1 MTCLAI
7 KGHVAITVVAILA
20 SWPGAAPVSAQ
31 SATNSAGIEGR
42 IIDESGGALPGVGV
56 SISSPA
62 LQARQLEAVSD
73 ENGRYR
79 FTTLPGGQYIAT
91 FTLTGFRTI
100 VRQGL
105 RLDAGF
111 VATVDIRMPLGTV
124 EETLTVVGESPL
136 VDVRSTTEATNIKKE
151 LMETIPTSRAYADVG
166 KLAPGVRLAGLPDV
180 GGSATGGQRGNLVS
194 YGSNAGGQ
202 TLMLDGV
209 NTDGTGGYFDFGA
222 IEEMIVR
229 PGGNDAEIPTSGMA
243 FQIITRSGG
252 NQFHGD
258 GLATWQGQK
267 LQSNNVDDELRSKGV
282 TGGNPMDHYYDLNGS
297 LGGRIIRDRL
307 WFFGSGRR
315 KEYSQLPLGYA
326 GAPGPDGVYFTA
338 DDEQGTEADRESNG
352 VAKFSGQPGSRHR
365 LSWMNQYGVKATEDR
380 GAGVFRPHEAATDY
394 SLPVHTYK
402 GDWTYTPSNR
412 SVLLAS
418 VGRSW
423 YKSLGLPYSD
433 LPSTFD
439 TVTQRW
445 GGATVNSVGTGDDAA
460 PAGSWSQRWQYDAN
474 YTYYLPASRLG
485 THELKVGGSFTREW
499 YQRTQEQRSEG
510 RGGVGHDYRAFYSNG
525 TPVEVLLYNSPFK
538 SENNVSYQGAFIR
551 DTWRIGDRLT
561 LNVGVRFE
569 RYDVFLPAQSK
580 PAGPFATAADY
591 TQIDL
596 YDWRA
601 LSPRAGLSYALT
613 ADNRTVI
620 KATYG
625 RFNHAI
631 RPSNTTILRNLNGN
645 EYEATRYRWNDLN
658 ANKLF
663 EYPSEVGD
671 FIQTEGGSTTRG
683 IYNPEIEQPRTDEA
697 TLRFERQLG
706 ASLSA
711 RVGYVY
717 KKEFNLYQLVNV
729 ARPYSAYNVPIT
741 TTDPG
746 RDGVVGTADDAGP
759 VTYFDY
765 DPAFRGPQFERNLTV
780 NQPGYTNRYNN
791 IELGVDKR
799 LSDGWQLLMSYLATR
814 NNAWIG
820 GVPTTPNAE
829 FFPKNETWDSTFRA
843 AGSYVTPW
851 GLLGSALFEYQ
862 SGTAQA
868 RDVLYRTGLRQLS
881 SLTLR
886 SEPVGARRLP
896 AVKLLSLRAA
906 KQLHFGNG
914 QRMTVQFDL
923 FNALNAND
931 ATTITTR
938 SGPNY
943 DRITAIL
950 PPRVARL
957 GVTYSF

>member
-1 MTCLAI
+1 MTCLR
-7 KGHVAITVVAILA
+7 KRGHVAIAVITVLA
-20 SWPGAAPVSAQ
+20 AFPGAAPAVAQ

-42 IIDESGGALPGVGV
+42 VTDESGGALPGVAV
-56 SISSPA
+56 TITSAA
-62 LQARQLEAVSD
+62 LQARQMEAVTD
-73 ENGRYR
+73 DAGRYR
-79 FTTLPGGQYIAT
+79 FTTLPGGEYTAT
-91 FTLTGFRTI
+91 FTLTGFRT
-100 VRQGL
+100 VARQKMN
-105 RLDAGF
+105 LDAGF
-111 VATVDIRMPLGTV
+111 VATVDVRMALGAV

-136 VDVRSTTEATNIKKE
+136 VDVRTTTEATNIKKE

-166 KLAPGVRLAGLPDV
+166 KLAPGVRLSGLPDV
-180 GGSATGGQRGNLVS
+180 GGSQTGGQRGNLVS

-243 FQIITRSGG
+243 FQIITKSGG
-252 NQFHGD
+252 NTFHGD
-258 GLATWQGQK
+258 GLAAWQGQR
-267 LQSNNVDDELRSKGV
+267 LQSNNIDDELRSKGI
-282 TGGNPMDHYYDLNGS
+282 TGGNPMEHYYDMNGS
-297 LGGRIIRDRL
+297 LGGRIVRDRL

-315 KEYSQLPLGYA
+315 KEYQTQVLGYS
-326 GAPGPDGVYFTA
+326 GAPGPDGVYFTP
-338 DDEQGTEADRESNG
+338 DDEQGTQADRESNG
-352 VAKFSGQPGSRHR
+352 VIKLSGQPALKHR
-365 LSWMNQYGVKATEDR
+365 LSWMDQYGVKATDDR
-380 GAGVFRPHEAATDY
+380 NASSLRPHEAAVNY

-402 GDWTYTPSNR
+402 GDWTYTPSDR
-412 SVLLAS
+412 GVLLVS
-418 VGRSW
+418 IGRSW
-423 YKSLGLPYSD
+423 YKSEGLPYSD

-474 YTYYLPASRLG
+474 YTYYLPASRIG

-499 YQRTQEQRSEG
+499 YRRTQEARSEG
-510 RGGVGHDYRAFYSNG
+510 RGGAGQDYRLYYSSG
-525 TPVEVLLYNSPFK
+525 APIEVLLYNSPFT
-538 SENNVSYQGAFIR
+538 SENNVNYQGGFIR
-551 DTWRIGDRLT
+551 DNWRIGDRLT
-561 LNVGVRFE
+561 LNVGMRFE
-569 RYDVFLPAQSK
+569 RYDVFLPEQSK
-580 PAGPFATAADY
+580 PAGLFSAAADY
-591 TQIDL
+591 PHIEL

-601 LSPRAGLSYALT
+601 ISPRIGMSYALT
-613 ADNRTVI
+613 ADNRTVV

-645 EYEATRYRWNDLN
+645 EYEATRYRWNDRN
-658 ANKLF
+658 ANRLF
-663 EYPSEVGD
+663 EYPGELGD

-706 ASLSA
+706 PSLSA

-717 KKEFNLYQLVNV
+717 KREFDLYQLVNV
-729 ARPYSAYNVPIT
+729 ARPFSAYNIPIT

-746 RDGVVGTADDAGP
+746 PDGVVGNADDRGP

-780 NQPGYTNRYNN
+780 NPPGLTNRYNN
-791 IELGVDKR
+791 IEVGMDKR
-799 LSDGWQLLMSYLATR
+799 LSANWQLLMSYLATK
-814 NNAWIG
+814 NDAWIA
-820 GVPTTPNAE
+820 GVPTTPNEE
-829 FFPKNETWDSTFRA
+829 FFPKNQTWDQTFRA
-843 AGSYVTPW
+843 AGSYVAPW
-851 GLLGSALFEYQ
+851 GIMGSALFEYQ
-862 SGTAQA
+862 SGPAQA

-886 SEPVGARRLP
+886 MEPIGAYRLP
-896 AVKLLSLRAA
+896 AVKLLSVRAA
-906 KQLHFGNG
+906 KHFRIGAA
-914 QRMTVQFDL
+914 QKMTAQFDL

-931 ATTITTR
+931 ATAITVR

-950 PPRVARL
+950 PPRVARV